1 MNKINKDVSKSEV
14 KATKQVND
22 VQKEFYREV
31 KFWKKE
37 FGEERKQN
45 TSWG

>member
-22 VQKEFYREV
+22 VQKEFKREV

>member
-22 VQKEFYREV
+22 VQKEFKREV
-31 KFWKKE
+31 KFWN
-37 FGEERKQN
+37 FIDAHGSLFIF
-45 TSWG
+45 T